1 MINIVQATRASQ
13 PYPWAKF
20 AQWMQEAGLSPDE
33 FQTLLENGAEPA
45 VTVAVGCTIDEDVS
59 YPGLPSL
66 EGLTLD
72 SDDPG
77 IRIL

>member
-1 MINIVQATRASQ
+1 VINIVQAPRASQ

-20 AQWMQEAGLSPDE
+20 SRWAQEQNLSPE
-33 FQTLLENGAEPA
+33 QFQIMLENGVEPA
-45 VTVAVGCTIDEDVS
+45 VTASVNCTIDEDVS